1 MNSEKVKILLLFITI
16 FFASFQV
23 NAQSDNEESDD
34 IILQKSIEILKR
46 YFHEENQWYITKP
59 SLAKN
64 VQGLINFLEDA
75 PVDTLIRNLNQS
87 FSDGEKYVFRL
98 PENVADSLTVP
109 GYFSSEQV
117 RKNMENI
124 GVKLQHDFQA
134 NPVKLPASYLTDL
147 DKKLKLVPEGKG
159 MLLFIDS
166 VYTIPASL
174 KIPEVIP
181 DSILNSPSK
190 YEALLRTDSVR
201 TAYIE
206 RKRVNYNDS
215 LITAYVDSAKK
226 DYQKIKFEEELQ
238 YQIKRLRDSVK
249 VNNYNVLRSYNETVV
264 NAVNDSILQV
274 LQTLSEY
281 ADFIDSTKISFVNLS
296 GEKSDILLKNGDE
309 RFARIWL
316 KNVQEDSLSVMVKS
330 LGKRS
335 VYMLIDDGVTF
346 SRYKP
351 RQTKDFDFKSLEK
364 TVTSL
369 TNVGKSYDVR
379 TPWIIGGDGNVGFSQ
394 TYLAN
399 WKKGGQSSISS
410 LIVLKGY
417 ANYSRADGLLKW
429 VNSAEIRNG
438 WIQPGGEDS
447 EMQKNDDKFELTSRV
462 SVSAFKKW
470 YYSSELNYETQFFK
484 GYRYPKSEN
493 PIPISGF
500 KAPARLFFKVGL
512 EYKPNNEFSLLLSPL
527 TLKNVYVRDTSVI
540 DQTKFGI
547 DEDKNSFWEPG
558 LNADVRWKK
567 SLTKDITFETKYKMF
582 FNYKAPFTKHDINWE
597 NLLEMQLNHFISMRF
612 LVHFIFDDD
621 VLFPI
626 FEDLD
631 GKQVKVGEKTRLQTK
646 EFFSIGFVYKI
657 NHKVM
662 KARKIR

>member
-1 MNSEKVKILLLFITI
+1 MNSEKVKIFLIFIT
-16 FFASFQV
+16 FFIASFQV
-23 NAQSDNEESDD
+23 SAQNAEEENDD

-46 YFHEENQWYITKP
+46 YFYEENQWYIAKP

-87 FSDGEKYVFRL
+87 FSENEKYVFRL
-98 PENVADSLTVP
+98 PENVTDSLTVP
-109 GYFSSEQV
+109 GFYSWAQL
-117 RKNMENI
+117 RQNMENI
-124 GVKLQHDFQA
+124 GLKLQQDFQA
-134 NPVKLPASYLTDL
+134 NPVKLPATYLTDL

-159 MLLFIDS
+159 MQLFIDS
-166 VYTIPASL
+166 VYRIPANL

-181 DSILNSPSK
+181 DSILNSTAK
-190 YEALLRTDSVR
+190 YNELLRRDSIR
-201 TAYIE
+201 TEYIE
-206 RKRVNYNDS
+206 KTRIRHNDS
-215 LITAYVDSAKK
+215 LITTYVDSVKNS
-226 DYQKIKFEEELQ
+226 YQKIKFEEEYQ
-238 YQIKRLRDSVK
+238 YQIKRLKDSVK
-249 VNNYNVLRSYNETVV
+249 VNNYNVLRTYNENVV
-264 NAVNDSILQV
+264 NAVNDSILLV
-274 LQTLSEY
+274 LQTLSKY
-281 ADFIDSTKISFVNLS
+281 ADFIDTTQISFVNLS
-296 GEKSDILLKNGDE
+296 GQKSDIMLKNGDE

-351 RQTKDFDFKSLEK
+351 KQTREFDFKSLEK

-379 TPWIIGGDGNVGFSQ
+379 TPWIVGGDGNVGFSQ
-394 TYLAN
+394 TYLEN

-438 WIQPGGEDS
+438 WLKTGGEDT
-447 EMQKNDDKFELTSRV
+447 EMQKNDDKFEFTSRV

-470 YYSSELNYETQFFK
+470 FYSTELNYETQFFK
-484 GYRYPKSEN
+484 GYVYPTSAN
-493 PIPISGF
+493 PKPISGF
-500 KAPARLFFKVGL
+500 MAPARSFFKVGL

-547 DEDKNSFWEPG
+547 DADKNSFWEPG
-558 LNADVRWKK
+558 LNADIRWKK
-567 SLTKDITFETKYKMF
+567 ALTKDITYETKYKMF

-612 LVHFIFDDD
+612 LVHFIYDDD

-626 FEDLD
+626 YDD
-631 GKQVKVGEKTRLQTK
+631 NNVKIGEKNRLQTK

-662 KARKIR
+662 TARKIR